1 MSDAAARLLGQVP
14 SLDALAQDPA
24 SARSRRAKP
33 TRWRGGACCPP
44 CGSVPST
51 CACALPSSTR
61 GSGPAAREGSRAG
74 YPRGILGPVAM
85 TGAAFRRL
93 RQRLG
98 LTQAGLAARMG
109 VHWNAVA
116 RWERGERPIS
126 ELVARFARLLVA
138 TAGNR
143 KPKVGRR

>member
-1 MSDAAARLLGQVP
+1 MLPTVRIGPKYVRVRPAE
-14 SLDALAQDPA
+14 LDAWL
-24 SARSRRAKP
+24 R
-33 TRWRGGACCPP
+33 
-44 CGSVPST
+44 
-51 CACALPSSTR
+51 TR
-61 GSGPAAREGSRAG
+61 GEGRLASGLSQG
-74 YPRGILGPVAM
+74 YIGPVAM

-98 LTQAGLAARMG
+98 LTQSGLAARMG